1 MLTLFF
7 LLAGLLAVQSL
18 IALQDGPRFLAFVRR
33 RLGQPL
39 ADYAPPATV
48 TCPCKGWDADLEANL
63 RALLAQDYPD
73 YEVVFVLAAADDP
86 ARAVCEGLA
95 RAGRVPARVVIAG
108 APAGPAGRPAP
119 GGIRTLTAH
128 LAEPEV
134 GAAST
139 FRWYIPD
146 RDFLSGLQSAWNAP
160 AVAYIGEWKRNFCW

>member
-7 LLAGLLAVQSL
+7 LLAGLLGVQSL

-48 TCPCKGWDADLEANL
+48 ICPCKGLDADLEANL

-86 ARAVCEGLA
+86 ARAVCERLA
-95 RAGRVPARVVIAG
+95 RAGREHHFVIG
-108 APAGPAGRPAP
+108 V
-119 GGIRTLTAH
+119 IL
-128 LAEPEV
+128 
-134 GAAST
+134 
-139 FRWYIPD
+139 
-146 RDFLSGLQSAWNAP
+146 
-160 AVAYIGEWKRNFCW
+160 GEQ

>member
-48 TCPCKGWDADLEANL
+48 ICPCKGLDADLEANL

-86 ARAVCEGLA
+86 ARAVCERLA

-108 APAGPAGRPAP
+108 APVGRGEKVNNLPPGVQAGPPA
-119 GGIRTLTAH
+119 TADYPH
-128 LAEPEV
+128 H
-134 GAAST
+134 
-139 FRWYIPD
+139 D
-146 RDFLSGLQSAWNAP
+146 
-160 AVAYIGEWKRNFCW
+160 